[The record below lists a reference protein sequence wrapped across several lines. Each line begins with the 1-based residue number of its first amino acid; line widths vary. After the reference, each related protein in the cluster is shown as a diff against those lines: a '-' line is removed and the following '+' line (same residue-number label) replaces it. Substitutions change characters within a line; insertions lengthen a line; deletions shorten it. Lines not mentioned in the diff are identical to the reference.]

1 MSKYYPISDKTIHA
15 GAWCFNLFYTEKY
28 FYPKFTFY
36 MACEQLIA
44 KTFYNNDNNVFYAD
58 SKSFIGL

>member
-1 MSKYYPISDKTIHA
+1 
-15 GAWCFNLFYTEKY
+15 
-28 FYPKFTFY
+28 